1 MERKSGSSAIGSAS
15 CGLEAAAPEPR
26 PAKRRALAGWMLFD
40 WAAQPFFT
48 LLTTFIYAPYFA
60 NAVASSPV
68 SGQAQWGYATA
79 AAGFCIAFG
88 SPLLG
93 AVADAA
99 GRRKP
104 WIAAFGCV
112 FVVATWLLWFGKP
125 NEPSSV
131 LLVLVAFACSMV
143 AVEFATV
150 FNNAMMPSLV
160 PSGQIGRLSG
170 YGWALGYVGGIVS
183 LIVMLG
189 WLVASPE
196 TGRTLLGM
204 QPLFGLDPAMREG
217 DRAAGPFTALWFVLF
232 VIPLFLFTPDQARK
246 LPLAA
251 AVSRGAA
258 MLLDSLRRLRRD
270 RNAALFLIANMIYA
284 DGLIALFVFGGI
296 YAASLF
302 GWSTIEMGIFGVL
315 LATSGAVGC
324 VLGGVLSDRIG
335 AKAVVMGSLVLL
347 LVSVTA
353 LLSIGPAHIGP
364 YSVAPPT
371 PGDGLFASAAEKA
384 CIAIGAL
391 IGFAAGP
398 LQASARALLVRLSP
412 PDRMTQFFGLFA
424 LSGRITSFLGPLTV
438 GIVTQAT
445 ASQRIGVSVI
455 AVFFA
460 VGMVLLSQVRAR

>member
-1 MERKSGSSAIGSAS
+1 MAVAVT
-15 CGLEAAAPEPR
+15 EPR
-26 PAKRRALAGWMLFD
+26 TATVTTAALVGWMLFD

-60 NAVASSPV
+60 NAVAGDPV
-68 SGQAQWGYATA
+68 RGQALWGYATA
-79 AAGFCIAFG
+79 AAGFGIALC

-112 FVVATWLLWFGKP
+112 FVIATWMLWFGKP
-125 NEPSSV
+125 NDPSTIPV
-131 LLVLVAFACSMV
+131 VLVAFALSLLT
-143 AVEFATV
+143 VEFATV

-160 PSGQIGRLSG
+160 SGDRLGRLSG

-183 LIVMLG
+183 LVIMLG

-196 TGRTLLGM
+196 TGRTLFGM
-204 QPLFGLDPAMREG
+204 TPLFGLDPAMREG
-217 DRAAGPFTALWFVLF
+217 DRAAGPFTAIWFVLF
-232 VIPLFLFTPDQARK
+232 IIPLFLFTPDQPRK

-251 AVSRGAA
+251 AVRQGFA
-258 MLLDSLRRLRRD
+258 MLADSLRGLRSD
-270 RNAALFLIANMIYA
+270 RNAGLFLLANMIYA

-296 YAASLF
+296 FAASLF
-302 GWSTIEMGIFGVL
+302 GWSTIEMGVFGVL
-315 LATSGAVGC
+315 LAISGTIGC
-324 VLGGVLSDRIG
+324 ILGGVLDDRIG
-335 AKAVVMGSLVLL
+335 SKPVVMSSLFLL
-347 LVSVTA
+347 LVSLCA
-353 LLSIGPAHIGP
+353 LLSIGTDYIGP
-364 YSVAPPT
+364 FEVAPPE
-371 PGDGLFASAAEKA
+371 PGDGLFKAPAEKA
-384 CIAIGAL
+384 CLIIGAM

-398 LQASARALLVRLSP
+398 VQASARAMLVRLSP

-445 ASQRIGVSVI
+445 ASQRAGVSVI